1 MKRTMSVMLA
11 ALVIASLV
19 AMVPLGTALAQSQ
32 DDSGED
38 ADEDIRPGERLSGV
52 VGVQAAEIDGEVE
65 ARSFGIAIS
74 QAESNEER
82 AELVAQRLDRNQD
95 RLMDLERQ
103 QAQLREHR
111 DAGNMSN
118 GMYQARMAQHAAT
131 VQTVN
136 RTTNQGAAVAGT
148 LPDDVVAERQIDA
161 ERVQVLR
168 TQARN
173 MTGPEV
179 AEMARGIAGPNV
191 GGPMG
196 PPEDRSDRMMG
207 PNGESPRGVTPV
219 GDRQG
224 DDARPDRDRP
234 VNDTGQSQVT
244 DGNVTESPEG
254 GPADE

>member
-1 MKRTMSVMLA
+1 MKRTMSVVLA
-11 ALVIASLV
+11 TLMIASLV

-82 AELVAQRLDRNQD
+82 ADLVAQRLDRNQD
-95 RLMDLERQ
+95 RLMDLDRQ
-103 QAQLREHR
+103 QDQLREHR

-161 ERVQVLR
+161 ERVHSLR

-173 MTGPEV
+173 MSGPEV

-196 PPEDRSDRMMG
+196 PPEDRPDRMMG
-207 PNGESPRGVTPV
+207 PNGEGPV
-219 GDRQG
+219 GDQPG
-224 DDARPDRDRP
+224 DDARPDRDQP
-234 VNDTGQSQVT
+234 VNDSGQSQMT

-254 GPADE
+254 GPTDE